1 MIVLLDLVLKQD
13 TENSAN
19 KTSPAIIQLISS
31 ANNSASR
38 TIYLRTLVERKNA
51 WNKHRKQNC
60 DKPQVSAVHFL
71 EQETYFP
78 VTEAKFSQKKRRVS
92 MGK

>member
-38 TIYLRTLVERKNA
+38 TIYLRTLVEGKN
-51 WNKHRKQNC
+51 
-60 DKPQVSAVHFL
+60 V
-71 EQETYFP
+71 
-78 VTEAKFSQKKRRVS
+78 
-92 MGK
+92 